1 MKSAKK
7 KLPQRLLF
15 IGSTGI
21 STIYIIWRAV
31 FTLPAGFGPAALAFG
46 LLLLAAETIAVLE
59 LALEFWHF
67 MNGTAPELPDIPED
81 WYPHVDILIATH
93 NESPALLYK
102 TVNACKYLH
111 YPDKSKLHIFV
122 CDDTNRPE
130 TAALAESFD
139 VGYFGL
145 AENRQAKAG
154 NLNNALNRTSSPL
167 VLTFD
172 ADMIP
177 RSGFLLRTVPYFFLP
192 KLKKT
197 EAGVWVPRE
206 ESECDPN
213 EKIGFVQTPQS
224 FYNPDLFQYNLYS
237 ERNVPNEQDFFFREV
252 NVGRNVTNSAL
263 YAGSNTLIAREAL
276 RAAGN
281 IATDSI
287 TEDFETGIHIQAK
300 GYKTFAISET
310 LAQGLAPT
318 SIQSLINQRVRWA
331 RGCVQSLRNVKLLSH
346 KELPFSTKVGY
357 IATFLYWWTFF
368 RRFVYILSPILF
380 ALFNLRV
387 VDSTFLQIAAFW
399 LPHYV
404 FQTASVNVLSDKIR
418 NQHWSNII
426 DTILFPYMSG
436 PVILESIGIRQTK
449 FVVTK
454 KDGRTE
460 KGASLRLYALPH
472 ILMLGICLV
481 ATAVCVMR
489 IVMTGAFYDIVI
501 LYWLAINMK
510 NLFFAVCFMLG
521 RPNFRMAERFDAV
534 LSAEMEFDG
543 RILRGKTCDL
553 SETGLAVVS
562 DRPFYLPQDGDFSIR
577 LRDREYE
584 SALRGELTH
593 VILREKQWKYCIRI
607 TDMDEANRRAYMQM
621 VFDRDHSL
629 PKTIA
634 PSVGMYED
642 FAANINKRS
651 TPLKHSMRRLPRI
664 PVNRPLTGAEGDGIL
679 VDFNYRYATLRFR
692 SPAAATEDKDILP
705 GFGLTVRLRKMP
717 AADAEGPDV
726 LYRVENWRELMRDP
740 AFDQLLD
747 MWLQNGEPT

>member
-1 MKSAKK
+1 MKSTKK
-7 KLPQRLLF
+7 KLLQKLLF
-15 IGSTGI
+15 VGSTLV
-21 STIYIIWRAV
+21 STIYIVWRIA
-31 FTLPAGFGPAALAFG
+31 FTLPFGFGSAAVVFG
-46 LLLLAAETIAVLE
+46 VLLVVAEAIAVLE
-59 LALEFWHF
+59 LTLEFWHF
-67 MNGTAPELPDIPED
+67 MKSTEPELPDIPED

-93 NESPALLYK
+93 NESAALLYK
-102 TVNACKYLH
+102 TVNACKYLR
-111 YPDKSKLHIFV
+111 YPDKSKLHIFI

-130 TAALAESFD
+130 TAALAKAFD

-145 AENRQAKAG
+145 AENKHAKAG
-154 NLNNALNRTSSPL
+154 NLNNALDQTSSPL
-167 VLTFD
+167 VLTLD

-177 RSGFLLRTVPYFFLP
+177 MSGFLLRTVPYFFLP

-197 EAGVWVPRE
+197 DAGVWVPRE
-206 ESECDPN
+206 AGECDPA
-213 EKIGFVQTPQS
+213 EKIGFIQTPQS

-263 YAGSNTLIAREAL
+263 YAGSNTLISREAL
-276 RAAGN
+276 QSVGN
-281 IATDSI
+281 IAEDSI
-287 TEDFETGIHIQAK
+287 TEDFETGIKIQAK

-331 RGCVQSLRNVKLLSH
+331 RGCIQSLHNVKLLRN

-357 IATFLYWWTFF
+357 VATFLYWWTFF

-380 ALFNLRV
+380 AMFNLRV

-404 FQTASVNVLSDKIR
+404 LQTVAVGVLSDKIR

-436 PVILESIGIRQTK
+436 PIIMESLGVRQTK

-460 KGASLRLYALPH
+460 QGASLRLYALPH
-472 ILMLGICLV
+472 ILMLSVCL
-481 ATAVCVMR
+481 ASMALCVMR
-489 IVMTGAFYDIVI
+489 IVMTGAFYHIVI
-501 LYWLAINMK
+501 LYWLASNIK

-521 RPNFRMAERFDAV
+521 RSNFRMAERFDAV
-534 LSAEMEFDG
+534 LPAEIESDG

-553 SETGLAVVS
+553 SETGLAVLS
-562 DRPFYLPQDGDFSIR
+562 DRPFYVPQDDDFLIR
-577 LRDREYE
+577 LRDREYKSE
-584 SALRGELTH
+584 LRVELTH
-593 VILREKQWKYCIRI
+593 VIFREKRWKYCLRV

-629 PKTIA
+629 PKRIA
-634 PSVGMYED
+634 PSVGVYED

-651 TPLKHSMRRLPRI
+651 TPLRQSMRKLPRI
-664 PVNRPLTGAEGDGIL
+664 SVNRPLTGAEKDGVL

-692 SPAAATEDKDILP
+692 SPMDATENKEVSL
-705 GFGLTVRLRKMP
+705 GFGLTARLHKMP
-717 AADAEGPDV
+717 AAEAEGPDV
-726 LYRVENWRELMRDP
+726 LYRVENWRELMQDP
-740 AFDQLLD
+740 AFDRLLD
-747 MWLQNGEPT
+747 AWLQGGETA